1 MVNLEELYCCVDDFC
16 QKFIPLWHQQLIE
29 HGLRKRHREASLSL
43 SEVMMILILFHMS
56 HYRDFK
62 TFYIEHVKQYLTAD
76 FPGLVSYTR
85 ILTLKKRA
93 LIPLC
98 AFLSSRKA
106 QTQGIAFIDS
116 TKIAVCHNRRI
127 PRHRVFE
134 GMAQRGKTS
143 TGWFYG
149 FKLHLVINDCGELLA
164 VKLTA
169 GNQDDR
175 QPVSALTKGLTGC
188 LYGDKGYLSQA
199 LCDELEAEGVTLIT
213 NVRSNMKAKA
223 LSLWDRLMLRR
234 RFLIETVVDQLK
246 NISQIEHSRHR
257 SQLGFL
263 LEVAAGLIAY
273 TFQPKK
279 PSLNLRDNE
288 IAIFKRS

>member
-1 MVNLEELYCCVDDFC
+1 
-16 QKFIPLWHQQLIE
+16 
-29 HGLRKRHREASLSL
+29 
-43 SEVMMILILFHMS
+43 
-56 HYRDFK
+56 
-62 TFYIEHVKQYLTAD
+62 
-76 FPGLVSYTR
+76 TR
-85 ILTLKKRA
+85 MLTLKKRT

-98 AFLSSRKA
+98 AFLSSRKVT
-106 QTQGIAFIDS
+106 TQGIAFIDS
-116 TKIAVCHNRRI
+116 TKIAVCHNLRI
-127 PRHRVFE
+127 SRHRVFE

-169 GNQDDR
+169 GNTDDR
-175 QPVSALTKGLTGC
+175 QPVKALTKGLTGC

-213 NVRSNMKAKA
+213 NVRSNMKTKA

>member
-29 HGLRKRHREASLSL
+29 NGLRKRHREASLSL

-62 TFYIEHVKQYLTAD
+62 TFYNKHVKQYLIDD

-85 ILTLKKRA
+85 MLTLKKRA

-98 AFLSSRKA
+98 AFLSSRKVS
-106 QTQGIAFIDS
+106 TQGIAFIDS
-116 TKIAVCHNRRI
+116 TKIAVCHNLRI

-169 GNQDDR
+169 GNKDDR
-175 QPVSALTKGLTGC
+175 QPVKALTKGLTGC

-223 LSLWDRLMLRR
+223 LSLWDGLMLRR

-279 PSLNLRDNE
+279 PSLNLRDND